1 MAGKVLSISL
11 GSEIV
16 KVCEASLAG
25 KRKIQVF
32 NAIDLIIPEGLC
44 EDGVILDAEALA
56 SAIKQGLAGEGFS
69 SKKIV
74 FTITSKRIANKEAII
89 PYCKENRIKDIV
101 QINAS
106 EYFPIANLDNYTLN
120 YSILEVVQTDSIK
133 NYRLSVTATPNEL
146 IEQYYALAKAMGMS
160 VETIDFSGN
169 SILQLLKLQNA
180 GEGVDAILQI
190 GGEHTVV
197 NIMNG
202 STMVMQRSVPY
213 GRLALADGVK
223 TARDISDEEA
233 DMVLVNEDIGG
244 LSTRYQDVADA
255 VRSML
260 SSIGR
265 ILEFYR
271 ARNQEH
277 PIERVFIIGD
287 VTSVKGLPEL
297 INSEMDYDVELV
309 ETLRGVEIKN
319 RQLLSDEIVSNY
331 LANIGALIEPMRISV
346 PTDKKG
352 ADKEKSESMPWW
364 ILIVAA
370 VLALV
375 MVGSILFLYF
385 TAENERDNI
394 KAQLIALGDAEDYEG
409 KYNRA
414 QSDAAGL
421 RAWYD
426 STKSANESLSRL
438 FADLEETMPQGVSI
452 TKFRTTGGSVTIEG
466 QSYGKPPVAEFVIQ
480 LKKLPYVQNVRMDVL
495 TESIED
501 LAAKDAFTLTLE
513 LQYDDPHP
521 QAAEAA
527 EGDTAEGEAAV
538 SGETT
543 EEQMEPVEAPE
554 ETAAEETPPEDTQE
568 TSEEPVE
575 DGSAS
580 EGGVE

>member
-1 MAGKVLSISL
+1 M
-11 GSEIV
+11 
-16 KVCEASLAG
+16 
-25 KRKIQVF
+25 
-32 NAIDLIIPEGLC
+32 P
-44 EDGVILDAEALA
+44 
-56 SAIKQGLAGEGFS
+56 
-69 SKKIV
+69 
-74 FTITSKRIANKEAII
+74 
-89 PYCKENRIKDIV
+89 
-101 QINAS
+101 
-106 EYFPIANLDNYTLN
+106 
-120 YSILEVVQTDSIK
+120 
-133 NYRLSVTATPNEL
+133 
-146 IEQYYALAKAMGMS
+146 
-160 VETIDFSGN
+160 
-169 SILQLLKLQNA
+169 
-180 GEGVDAILQI
+180 
-190 GGEHTVV
+190 GG
-197 NIMNG
+197 
-202 STMVMQRSVPY
+202 
-213 GRLALADGVK
+213 
-223 TARDISDEEA
+223 
-233 DMVLVNEDIGG
+233 
-244 LSTRYQDVADA
+244 
-255 VRSML
+255 
-260 SSIGR
+260 
-265 ILEFYR
+265 
-271 ARNQEH
+271 
-277 PIERVFIIGD
+277 
-287 VTSVKGLPEL
+287 
-297 INSEMDYDVELV
+297 
-309 ETLRGVEIKN
+309 
-319 RQLLSDEIVSNY
+319 
-331 LANIGALIEPMRISV
+331 
-346 PTDKKG
+346 
-352 ADKEKSESMPWW
+352 

-426 STKSANESLSRL
+426 STKSANESLSRF

-527 EGDTAEGEAAV
+527 EGDTAEGESAV
-538 SGETT
+538 SGETS